1 MKFEENLR
9 KTRDEKHDEILSTV
23 KDHQADSHAHAKSV
37 LDEISKH
44 HGHIDEKSADLTQ
57 KMNDRQRN
65 NVEKLIN
72 DINDDLVANKQEI
85 INLEQQINDVD
96 SSYTTLIA

>member
-1 MKFEENLR
+1 LKFEENLR

-44 HGHIDEKSADLTQ
+44 HGHIDEKSADLT
-57 KMNDRQRN
+57 
-65 NVEKLIN
+65 
-72 DINDDLVANKQEI
+72 
-85 INLEQQINDVD
+85 
-96 SSYTTLIA
+96 

>member
-1 MKFEENLR
+1 
-9 KTRDEKHDEILSTV
+9 
-23 KDHQADSHAHAKSV
+23 
-37 LDEISKH
+37 
-44 HGHIDEKSADLTQ
+44 
-57 KMNDRQRN
+57 MNDRQRN

-96 SSYTTLIA
+96 NSYTTLIA

>member
-1 MKFEENLR
+1 
-9 KTRDEKHDEILSTV
+9 
-23 KDHQADSHAHAKSV
+23 
-37 LDEISKH
+37 
-44 HGHIDEKSADLTQ
+44 
-57 KMNDRQRN
+57 MNDRQRN

-96 SSYTTLIA
+96 SSYTTLIAQNRKNESKTQEYSLLYKKLVIDEKSIQNQFDS

>member
-1 MKFEENLR
+1 
-9 KTRDEKHDEILSTV
+9 
-23 KDHQADSHAHAKSV
+23 
-37 LDEISKH
+37 
-44 HGHIDEKSADLTQ
+44 
-57 KMNDRQRN
+57 MNDRQRN

>member
-1 MKFEENLR
+1 
-9 KTRDEKHDEILSTV
+9 
-23 KDHQADSHAHAKSV
+23 
-37 LDEISKH
+37 
-44 HGHIDEKSADLTQ
+44 
-57 KMNDRQRN
+57 MNDRQRN

-96 SSYTTLIA
+96 NSYTTLIAQNRKNESKTQEYSLLYKKLVIDEKSIQNQFDS